1 MIKVLAFDVFG
12 TLYDV
17 GSLVSEA
24 EVVVPDPEAFVRTW
38 RAKQLEYT
46 HLLSMM
52 GRYERFWKV
61 TERALRYT
69 LKLFGVSLNDEQI
82 GRLMRAWLTLRP
94 HGDVPETLTR
104 LAGRFKLVT
113 LTNGDRDMVDDLLG
127 NTGLRKFFADLLTAD
142 EVGVYKPSPK
152 VYTLTDRLGVG
163 RSEVGFVSSSPW
175 DVAGAGAAGLT
186 PIYVNR
192 HGLPQEELGIEAL
205 IEVRDLRE
213 LAERLQEN
221 PLRRS

>member
-1 MIKVLAFDVFG
+1 MLKVLAFDVFG

-17 GSLVSEA
+17 GTLVSAA
-24 EVVVPDPEAFVRTW
+24 EGTVPDPEGFVRTW

-52 GRYERFWKV
+52 ERYESFWKV

-69 LKLFGVSLNDEQI
+69 VRRFGITLSDEEI
-82 GRLMRAWLTLRP
+82 ERLMGAWLRLRP
-94 HGDVPETLTR
+94 HGDVPEGLTR
-104 LAGRFKLVT
+104 LAERFELVA
-113 LTNGDRDMVDDLLG
+113 LTNGDREMVDALLS
-127 NTGLRKFFADLLTAD
+127 NTGLRRFFADLLTAE

-152 VYTLTDRLGVG
+152 IYALVERLGVS
-163 RSEVGFVSSSPW
+163 RSEVGLVSSNPW

-192 HGLPQEELGIEAL
+192 YGLPHEELGVVAR

-213 LAERLQEN
+213 LAERI
-221 PLRRS
+221 